1 MIIDR
6 YILRTIF
13 GAVGL
18 VLSVLLALGSLFTF
32 IQQQDD
38 IGVGTYRTV
47 DAVLYVLLGVP
58 QQMFEFLPI
67 AALIGALL
75 GLGALARGSE
85 LTVMRASGISI
96 ARVALS
102 ATIAGLALML
112 VAVVIGEYLAPP
124 TQQFAR
130 QSKAFSKF
138 RNVSF
143 AGRGG
148 AWVRDGDLLLNV
160 DQQSGTADF
169 GGMLVFELTRDH
181 QLAAMGRATRARA
194 LNEREWQLEDYA
206 ESRFSGDYVNG
217 RRASTRVLPS
227 GIGGSFLGLTI
238 SDPKDIG
245 LRSLWRVMQGLAGND
260 LDARPFEFA
269 FWSRIART
277 VAIVFAVLLAVP
289 FVFGPLRSS
298 GTGTRTMIGL
308 IICIVF
314 FLMQR
319 MLESGAIVFDAPPML
334 LAWLPTL
341 CLAAVAGVLVLR
353 ARG

>member
-1 MIIDR
+1 MILDR

-13 GAVGL
+13 GAVAL
-18 VLSVLLALGSLFTF
+18 VLAVLLALGALFMF

-38 IGVGTYRTV
+38 IGVGTYHAT
-47 DAVLYVLLGVP
+47 DAMQYVLLGLP
-58 QQMFEFLPI
+58 QQIFEMLPV
-67 AALIGALL
+67 AALIGALV
-75 GLGALARGSE
+75 GLGSLARGSE
-85 LTVMRASGISI
+85 LTVMRASGVSI
-96 ARVALS
+96 RRVALS
-102 ATIAGLALML
+102 ASIAGLALMV
-112 VAVVIGEYLAPP
+112 VAVGIGEYLAPP
-124 TQQFAR
+124 MQKLAR
-130 QSKAFSKF
+130 QTKAFSKF
-138 RNVSF
+138 QNISF

-148 AWVRDGDLLLNV
+148 AWVRDGDVILNV
-160 DQQSGTADF
+160 DQQSGAAEF

-194 LNEREWQLEDYA
+194 GSNDAWQLEGYA

-217 RRASTRVLPS
+217 RRAATRVLPS
-227 GIGGSFLGLTI
+227 GIGGSFLGLAI
-238 SDPKDIG
+238 SDPKDIE
-245 LRSLWRVMQGLAGND
+245 LRSLWRVMRGLAGNG

-298 GTGTRTMIGL
+298 GTGARTMIGV
-308 IICIVF
+308 IIGIVY

-334 LAWLPTL
+334 LAWVPTL
-341 CLAAVAGVLVLR
+341 CLAFVAVMLIVR
-353 ARG
+353 TR

>member
-18 VLSVLLALGSLFTF
+18 VLSVLLALGALFTF

-38 IGVGTYRTV
+38 IGVGSYRAI
-47 DAVLYVLLGVP
+47 DAMLYVLLGVP
-58 QQMFEFLPI
+58 QQVFEMLPI

-75 GLGALARGSE
+75 GLGSLARGSE
-85 LTVMRASGISI
+85 LTVMRASGISTT
-96 ARVALS
+96 RVALS
-102 ATIAGLALML
+102 ASIAGCALLL
-112 VAVVIGEYLAPP
+112 VAVVVGEYLAPP
-124 TQQFAR
+124 MQQLAR
-130 QSKAFSKF
+130 QTKAFSKF
-138 RNVSF
+138 QNVSF

-160 DQQSGTADF
+160 DQQSGAVEF

-181 QLAAMGRATRARA
+181 RLAAMGRATRARA
-194 LNEREWQLEDYA
+194 LTENEWQLEDYA
-206 ESRFSGDYVNG
+206 ESRFSGDYVSG

-238 SDPKDIG
+238 SDPEDIEM
-245 LRSLWRVMQGLAGND
+245 RSLWRVMQGLAGNG
-260 LDARPFEFA
+260 LDARPYEFA

-277 VAIVFAVLLAVP
+277 VAILFAVLLAVP

-298 GTGTRTMIGL
+298 GTGARTMIGL
-308 IICIVF
+308 IIGIVF

-319 MLESGAIVFDAPPML
+319 MLESGVIVFDAPPIL

-341 CLAAVAGVLVLR
+341 CLAVVAVTLI
-353 ARG
+353 ARTR

>member
-38 IGVGTYRTV
+38 IGVGSYGTL
-47 DAVLYVLLGVP
+47 DALSYVLLGLP
-58 QQMFEFLPI
+58 QLAFEFLPI
-67 AALIGALL
+67 AALIGSLL
-75 GLGALARGSE
+75 GLGGLARGSE
-85 LTVMRASGISI
+85 LTVMRAAGISTRRI
-96 ARVALS
+96 ALS
-102 ATIAGLALML
+102 AAIAGLALSFA
-112 VAVVIGEYLAPP
+112 AVVVGEYLAPP
-124 TQQFAR
+124 MQQFAR
-130 QSKAFSKF
+130 QAKAFSKNQ
-138 RNVSF
+138 NVSF

-160 DQQSGTADF
+160 DQQSGAVEF

-181 QLAAMGRATRARA
+181 RLAAMGRATRASA
-194 LNEREWQLEDYA
+194 LKEGEWQLEDYA
-206 ESRFSGDYVNG
+206 ESRFSDDYVSG

-227 GIGGSFLGLTI
+227 GIGGSFLGLAT
-238 SDPKDIG
+238 SEPKDIG
-245 LRSLWRVMQGLAGND
+245 LRSLWRLMQGLSGNG

-269 FWSRIART
+269 FWSRAART

-298 GTGTRTMIGL
+298 GTGARTMIGL
-308 IICIVF
+308 LIGITF
-314 FLMQR
+314 FLAQR
-319 MLESGAIVFDAPPML
+319 MLESGAIVFDAPPVL

-341 CLAAVAGVLVLR
+341 CLALVAMALV
-353 ARG
+353 ARTR